1 MDAAAA
7 LARAGELAGARTT
20 EAGLKATVR
29 YRGVLPQPPVGPRSS
44 GQLVLF
50 ALLALTSLVLTV
62 AAGTRLAV
70 LRRAPGRANQ

>member
-20 EAGLKATVR
+20 EASLKATAR
-29 YRGVLPQPPVGPRSS
+29 YHGVSAPPPVRPRGA

-50 ALLALTSLVLTV
+50 ALFALTSLALSA
-62 AAGTRLAV
+62 AAGTLLVV
-70 LRRAPGRANQ
+70 LRRSSRRADL